1 MDVIRKF
8 SAHLGILKDVQI
20 LVVDNDYDSRYL
32 YSILLEELGAKVTS
46 ASSIEQALSLLDWL
60 VPDMM
65 ISEINFKGER
75 VDPLM
80 QRLKYL
86 AIANGKSIPILV
98 TSTCPTKSLDQYMQV
113 GVEAYLLKPIYPDDL
128 VFNIWS
134 LLLQVKISHP
144 PTIQDWSAKQTIDQK
159 PGNELA

>member
-8 SAHLGILKDVQI
+8 SANFGILKDVQI
-20 LVVDNDYDSRYL
+20 LVVDNDYDNRYL

-60 VPDMM
+60 VPDIMV
-65 ISEINFKGER
+65 SEINFKGER

-86 AIANGKSIPILV
+86 AIANGKPIPILV
-98 TSTCPTKSLDQYMQV
+98 TSTCPTKSLDQYVQV

-134 LLLQVKISHP
+134 LLLLVKISHP
-144 PTIQDWSAKQTIDQK
+144 PTIQDRSAKQTIDRK
-159 PGNELA
+159 SGNELA